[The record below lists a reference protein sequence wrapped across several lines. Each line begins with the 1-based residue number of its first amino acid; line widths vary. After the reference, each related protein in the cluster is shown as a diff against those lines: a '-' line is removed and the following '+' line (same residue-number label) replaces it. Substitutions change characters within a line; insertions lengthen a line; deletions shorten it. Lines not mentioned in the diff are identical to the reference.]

1 MTTQPESP
9 VQKTLGDELPT
20 ECDLVMK
27 GGITSGVVYPSAVLR
42 LKDHYRLRNIGGASV
57 GALAAVMTA
66 AAAYGDQS
74 KAGKG
79 HGYDTLETVVGELG
93 TSGFVLDLFQPSP
106 AMKPAHDIL
115 VGVLK
120 TGQEPGSGGKTWAY
134 ARVVAVSQWPK
145 AAAGTAIMLLVW
157 FGLGVLGRWSGLISA
172 PSDWSAGAI
181 SLVAATSIV
190 VALLG
195 AAAGVVVGIVRAV
208 RRLYQRFENNGF
220 GLCPG
225 VRQPSFEGPGLSD
238 WMHDRVQQCAGL
250 AANEPL
256 TFGHLEKQGLHLE
269 TVTTNLNYSRPFRLP
284 FEEEG
289 RFLFRPEQLERVFP
303 AEVVRWME
311 DHPPQDLPPPED
323 GYRWVPAAS
332 DLPVIVA
339 ARMSLSF
346 PGLISAVPLHAAD
359 EANPSDPKPIVPNWF
374 SDGGISS
381 NFPIHFF
388 DGWLPARPT
397 FGLNLGPYPTDR
409 RGHPVTDLKGMTK
422 AAADDWATGDVFM
435 PTTREDGQFPRWV
448 HFSGP
453 GGFVARILDTM
464 ENWRDNM
471 QSELPG
477 FRDRICE
484 IRLDDD
490 QGGMH
495 LTMPPDRIKDLVRK
509 GELAGDRLLNDFD
522 WAQHRWTRY
531 LMLMETLQVR
541 LEGDQRHPAPDAAHA
556 RFDQLYA
563 ATLESGPPEVR
574 DFIEDHDNDWCRRA
588 IRATGRLLDASASWN
603 VAPDDIRFHLTEHH
617 VPAWV
622 MRLTPKV

>member
-1 MTTQPESP
+1 MEDRADTSVPIGAGHE
-9 VQKTLGDELPT
+9 PT

-42 LKDHYRLRNIGGASV
+42 LKERYRLRNIGGASV

-66 AAAYGDQS
+66 AAAYGDQ
-74 KAGKG
+74 KNAGEG
-79 HGYDTLETVVGELG
+79 HGYDTLESVVDELG
-93 TSGFVLDLFQPSP
+93 SSGFVLDLFQPTP
-106 AMKPAHDIL
+106 DMKPAHTIL
-115 VGVLK
+115 IRLLK
-120 TGQEPGSGGKTWAY
+120 TGQESGGRGKTW
-134 ARVVAVSQWPK
+134 RFIGVVGASQWVK
-145 AAAGTAIMLLVW
+145 AVIGAVLMLLVW
-157 FGLGVLGRWSGLISA
+157 FGLGTLGWWSNLIGA
-172 PSDWSAGAI
+172 PSEWSIGAI
-181 SLVAATSIV
+181 VLAAATSII
-190 VALLG
+190 VALVGAILG
-195 AAAGVVVGIVRAV
+195 VGVGIAMAA
-208 RRLYQRFENNGF
+208 RRLYRRFENNGF

-225 VRQPSFEGPGLSD
+225 MRQPSFEGPGLSD
-238 WMHDRVQQCAGL
+238 WMHERIQDCAGL
-250 AANEPL
+250 TATEPL
-256 TFGHLEKQGLHLE
+256 TFGHLEDQGLHLE

-284 FEEEG
+284 FEDTG
-289 RFLFRPEQLERVFP
+289 RFLFRSEQLERVFP

-311 DHPPQDLPPPED
+311 SHPPQGSEPPEE
-323 GYRWVPAAS
+323 GYHWVPPAA

-359 EANPSDPKPIVPNWF
+359 QANPTEPKPIVPNWF

-409 RGHPVTDLKGMTK
+409 RGRPATDLEGMKK
-422 AAADDWATGDVFM
+422 AAEDDWATGDVFM
-435 PTTREDGQFPRWV
+435 PASREDGQFPRWV

-453 GGFVARILDTM
+453 GGFIARILDTM

-495 LTMPPDRIKDLVRK
+495 LTMPPDRIEDLVRK
-509 GELAGDRLLNDFD
+509 GRMAGDRLLNNFN
-522 WAQHRWTRY
+522 WEQHRWTRY

-541 LEGDQRHPAPDAAHA
+541 LEGDGSHPAKDAAHA

-574 DFIEDHDNDWCRRA
+574 DYLEDHDNEWCRRA
-588 IRATGRLLDASASWN
+588 NRATGRLLEASASWSL
-603 VAPDDIRFHLTEHH
+603 APEQIRFDLTEHQ